1 MPAMSRPNKSP
12 KPSKAR
18 ENSKPKAGTHAHA
31 AAGVSPAA
39 TRGSQTSKDAKMAA
53 GRGSNSQ
60 PADRGNRRATAGT
73 AAAAAKGN
81 NTMRCRLSVMARPLG
96 DRISRAGP
104 RAAPGNGPARGSAG
118 HGLHGTTPERMERWS
133 GLAGRHRALPRF
145 YRPGGHDATGL
156 GPAPLGL
163 PAPVALD
170 RRLLGHAQVHFLH
183 VFEIGRAHV

>member
-104 RAAPGNGPARGSAG
+104 RAAPGQRPG
-118 HGLHGTTPERMERWS
+118 
-133 GLAGRHRALPRF
+133 PRF
-145 YRPGGHDATGL
+145 RRARAARDDTGTDGKMVRLGWAAPRPAKIL
-156 GPAPLGL
+156 
-163 PAPVALD
+163 
-170 RRLLGHAQVHFLH
+170 
-183 VFEIGRAHV
+183 